1 MFVTGVSTHEGYTFE
16 RDVTIRFG
24 EEAIAGRTSR
34 ATGTRGGQRLCSSLA
49 IETSLTPSAVF
60 ALAPRQTGGF
70 AGSLLRLPG
79 LDHAPVP
86 DHGTLSRRA
95 RERDARVESA
105 REFGRRAWKK
115 QVSYHQQARVESS
128 FYRYRQLLLPVQAA
142 HRRPARKPKQR
153 STRQRA
159 RTRDQGAEPGARSWG
174 VAIGADLQRT
184 VHRVRAL
191 CPERSCNDALAGR
204 NPGAPRDSFPDVF
217 SSNAAALPAIAIV
230 HVLAVRA
237 TRRSPATREHRTAE
251 APAYTERHDRATS
264 DMITPVDATPSSS
277 AVAHRKEVKSWGSEE
292 TAHQSSGGPRSW
304 SPRDGVAS
312 FHGVAHESK
321 LPRS

>member
-1 MFVTGVSTHEGYTFE
+1 VFVTGVSTHEGYTFE

-128 FYRYRQLLLPVQAA
+128 FYRYRQLIGGRLGSRNSAAQDSELGLAIKVLNRELDPGESRSEPICNGPCIGYERCAPSDHATTRSRGEIRGRQGIHSRTSSLRMLLRYQRSRSSTCWLFEPPVVPRPRGNTGRRK
-142 HRRPARKPKQR
+142 HRRIRNAM
-153 STRQRA
+153 
-159 RTRDQGAEPGARSWG
+159 
-174 VAIGADLQRT
+174 IGR
-184 VHRVRAL
+184 HR
-191 CPERSCNDALAGR
+191 
-204 NPGAPRDSFPDVF
+204 
-217 SSNAAALPAIAIV
+217 I
-230 HVLAVRA
+230 
-237 TRRSPATREHRTAE
+237 
-251 APAYTERHDRATS
+251 
-264 DMITPVDATPSSS
+264 
-277 AVAHRKEVKSWGSEE
+277 
-292 TAHQSSGGPRSW
+292 
-304 SPRDGVAS
+304 
-312 FHGVAHESK
+312 
-321 LPRS
+321 